1 MLASL
6 FALSV
11 TFLEADEVVDTKL
24 LLQMPDTKPHE
35 EVEEVAVLV
44 VEVDEALLLLV
55 VMTLLLLVLAKEEV
69 VVVC

>member
-6 FALSV
+6 FALNV

-24 LLQMPDTKPHE
+24 LLQMPDTNPHE
-35 EVEEVAVLV
+35 VVEVAVLV
-44 VEVDEALLLLV
+44 EVDEAALLLV
-55 VMTLLLLVLAKEEV
+55 VMTLLLPRVVAEEEV